1 MRVVALQVMRTSADF
16 GSGSSSH
23 KALKP
28 TGLLLDTGV
37 SEFGRFTERGRARIT
52 ALYSGTHTW
61 SHLQSRHRQGA
72 GTADAGLT

>member
-1 MRVVALQVMRTSADF
+1 MRVVALQIMRTSADF

-37 SEFGRFTERGRARIT
+37 SEFGFHRKRQGQDHST
-52 ALYSGTHTW
+52 LQWH
-61 SHLQSRHRQGA
+61 SHLVSSAEQA